1 VANRNLTLAVVNVQ
15 LGERRRMTDPP
26 DSWGVDAR
34 RLVRDLGYDPAQL
47 TPMEC
52 EELADILAWD
62 EMPGGGPTRR

>member
-1 VANRNLTLAVVNVQ
+1 
-15 LGERRRMTDPP
+15 MTDPP